1 MAFNEDT
8 RVKIPAILHLIKL
21 GYEYISLKNSEWDVN
36 TNIFDKIYLNAVTKL
51 NPKKDEKEVLRELTD
66 LKMTLENDDLGK
78 EFYKR
83 VIDQSDFKHIDLEN
97 FNNNHFNVI
106 TELKY
111 KNGDDEFRPDI
122 TILVNGLPLV
132 FIEVKKPNNPEG
144 ILAERERLDTRFKNK
159 KFKRFINATQFMI
172 FSNNMEYEDG
182 SLEPL
187 QGAFYATTSSDKAKF
202 NYFREEIIDHE
213 NFIFDQIFEEQ
224 EDFVLND
231 NNLMSIKG
239 SPEFST
245 NKSVKSP
252 TNKILTSMLS
262 KERLSLFIK
271 FSIAYVKDRKGIK
284 KHIMRYPQFF
294 ASLFLKKTLNEG
306 IKKGIIWH
314 TQGSGK
320 TALAFYSVKF
330 LTDYFRQKKIIPKF
344 YFIVDRIDLLSQAQL
359 EFSSRGLI
367 VHIIESKEA
376 FLKDIKSKKAV
387 SNATGQLEITVI
399 NIQRFSE
406 DNKEVHESDYNISVQ
421 RIYFLDEVH
430 RSYNPKGSFLA
441 NLDESDRNA
450 IKIGLTGTPLIGK
463 EVNSKSLFGNYIHKY
478 YYNSSIADGY
488 TLRLIREEIES
499 NYKRDLEKIL
509 WEIQVKQGEIEKK
522 DLYAHKLFVS
532 PMLEYIISD
541 FEKSRGFLNDNS
553 IGAMVICDSSDQAKE
568 MYSQFIEKYGNSNS
582 SETEKDVQKDS
593 KRKVKTASL
602 ILHDIGSKKE
612 RKDWTEEFKSGS
624 IDILFV
630 YNMLQTGFDAER
642 LKKIYLGRIVKKHN
656 LLQTLTRVNR
666 TYKNHKYGYVVDFA
680 DITSEFEKTN
690 KAYFEELQSELG
702 DDFTSYSNLFK
713 TPEEILEEIENIKNV
728 LFEFDIENAEIF
740 SQQINQISDRK
751 TIIDLKNALTNA
763 RELYN
768 IIRMQGEYD
777 LLSKLDFGKLNSL
790 LKETSN
796 HLDLINLNEK
806 VSKSDE
812 SNNLLNIALENI
824 IFKFTKIGQE
834 ELVIADQLK
843 NILQRTREALVSN
856 FDKKDPKFILL
867 KDELDILFKKKNL
880 SEVRQEEM
888 NKNITS
894 LETIFKKTKN
904 LNNSNDRLSHKYDGD
919 RKFARIHKRI
929 LENFNFGDNEINI
942 FNQLKSIKNN
952 IDESLVK
959 NYQVIQNESYFE
971 QMLMK
976 YVLDSFQKDNNFNTD
991 QIINLNSI
999 IAKEYQ
1005 NEFKTGDTHW

>member
-568 MYSQFIEKYGNSNS
+568 MYSQFIEKYSNSNS

-991 QIINLNSI
+991 EIINLNSI

>member
-1 MAFNEDT
+1 M
-8 RVKIPAILHLIKL
+8 
-21 GYEYISLKNSEWDVN
+21 
-36 TNIFDKIYLNAVTKL
+36 
-51 NPKKDEKEVLRELTD
+51 
-66 LKMTLENDDLGK
+66 
-78 EFYKR
+78 
-83 VIDQSDFKHIDLEN
+83 
-97 FNNNHFNVI
+97 
-106 TELKY
+106 
-111 KNGDDEFRPDI
+111 
-122 TILVNGLPLV
+122 
-132 FIEVKKPNNPEG
+132 
-144 ILAERERLDTRFKNK
+144 
-159 KFKRFINATQFMI
+159 
-172 FSNNMEYEDG
+172 
-182 SLEPL
+182 
-187 QGAFYATTSSDKAKF
+187 
-202 NYFREEIIDHE
+202 
-213 NFIFDQIFEEQ
+213 
-224 EDFVLND
+224 
-231 NNLMSIKG
+231 
-239 SPEFST
+239 
-245 NKSVKSP
+245 
-252 TNKILTSMLS
+252 
-262 KERLSLFIK
+262 
-271 FSIAYVKDRKGIK
+271 
-284 KHIMRYPQFF
+284 
-294 ASLFLKKTLNEG
+294 
-306 IKKGIIWH
+306 
-314 TQGSGK
+314 
-320 TALAFYSVKF
+320 
-330 LTDYFRQKKIIPKF
+330 
-344 YFIVDRIDLLSQAQL
+344 
-359 EFSSRGLI
+359 
-367 VHIIESKEA
+367 
-376 FLKDIKSKKAV
+376 
-387 SNATGQLEITVI
+387 
-399 NIQRFSE
+399 
-406 DNKEVHESDYNISVQ
+406 
-421 RIYFLDEVH
+421 
-430 RSYNPKGSFLA
+430 
-441 NLDESDRNA
+441 
-450 IKIGLTGTPLIGK
+450 
-463 EVNSKSLFGNYIHKY
+463 
-478 YYNSSIADGY
+478 
-488 TLRLIREEIES
+488 
-499 NYKRDLEKIL
+499 
-509 WEIQVKQGEIEKK
+509 
-522 DLYAHKLFVS
+522 
-532 PMLEYIISD
+532 
-541 FEKSRGFLNDNS
+541 NDNS

-568 MYSQFIEKYGNSNS
+568 MYSQFIEKYSNSNS

-690 KAYFEELQSELG
+690 KAYFEDLQSELG

-880 SEVRQEEM
+880 SEVSQEEM

-959 NYQVIQNESYFE
+959 NYQVIQ
-971 QMLMK
+971 MR
-976 YVLDSFQKDNNFNTD
+976 V
-991 QIINLNSI
+991 ILN
-999 IAKEYQ
+999 KCL
-1005 NEFKTGDTHW
+1005 

>member
-1 MAFNEDT
+1 M
-8 RVKIPAILHLIKL
+8 
-21 GYEYISLKNSEWDVN
+21 W
-36 TNIFDKIYLNAVTKL
+36 
-51 NPKKDEKEVLRELTD
+51 
-66 LKMTLENDDLGK
+66 
-78 EFYKR
+78 
-83 VIDQSDFKHIDLEN
+83 
-97 FNNNHFNVI
+97 
-106 TELKY
+106 
-111 KNGDDEFRPDI
+111 
-122 TILVNGLPLV
+122 
-132 FIEVKKPNNPEG
+132 
-144 ILAERERLDTRFKNK
+144 
-159 KFKRFINATQFMI
+159 
-172 FSNNMEYEDG
+172 
-182 SLEPL
+182 
-187 QGAFYATTSSDKAKF
+187 
-202 NYFREEIIDHE
+202 
-213 NFIFDQIFEEQ
+213 
-224 EDFVLND
+224 
-231 NNLMSIKG
+231 
-239 SPEFST
+239 
-245 NKSVKSP
+245 
-252 TNKILTSMLS
+252 
-262 KERLSLFIK
+262 
-271 FSIAYVKDRKGIK
+271 
-284 KHIMRYPQFF
+284 
-294 ASLFLKKTLNEG
+294 
-306 IKKGIIWH
+306 
-314 TQGSGK
+314 
-320 TALAFYSVKF
+320 
-330 LTDYFRQKKIIPKF
+330 
-344 YFIVDRIDLLSQAQL
+344 
-359 EFSSRGLI
+359 
-367 VHIIESKEA
+367 
-376 FLKDIKSKKAV
+376 
-387 SNATGQLEITVI
+387 
-399 NIQRFSE
+399 
-406 DNKEVHESDYNISVQ
+406 
-421 RIYFLDEVH
+421 
-430 RSYNPKGSFLA
+430 
-441 NLDESDRNA
+441 
-450 IKIGLTGTPLIGK
+450 
-463 EVNSKSLFGNYIHKY
+463 
-478 YYNSSIADGY
+478 
-488 TLRLIREEIES
+488 
-499 NYKRDLEKIL
+499 
-509 WEIQVKQGEIEKK
+509 
-522 DLYAHKLFVS
+522 
-532 PMLEYIISD
+532 
-541 FEKSRGFLNDNS
+541 
-553 IGAMVICDSSDQAKE
+553 
-568 MYSQFIEKYGNSNS
+568 
-582 SETEKDVQKDS
+582 
-593 KRKVKTASL
+593 
-602 ILHDIGSKKE
+602 
-612 RKDWTEEFKSGS
+612 
-624 IDILFV
+624 
-630 YNMLQTGFDAER
+630 R

-713 TPEEILEEIENIKNV
+713 TPQEILEEIENIKNV

-777 LLSKLDFGKLNSL
+777 LLSKLDFWKLNSL

-843 NILQRTREALVSN
+843 SILQRTREALVSN

-880 SEVRQEEM
+880 SEVTQEEM

-976 YVLDSFQKDNNFNTD
+976 YVLDSFQKDNSFNTD
-991 QIINLNSI
+991 EIINLNSI

>member
-21 GYEYISLKNSEWDVN
+21 GYEYISLKNSEWDIN

-97 FNNNHFNVI
+97 FNNNHFNVV

-144 ILAERERLDTRFKNK
+144 ILAERERLDTRFNNK

-202 NYFREEIIDHE
+202 NYFREEIIDQE

-239 SPEFST
+239 SPEFTT
-245 NKSVKSP
+245 NKSMKSP

-376 FLKDIKSKKAV
+376 FLKDIKSNKAV

-406 DNKEVHESDYNISVQ
+406 DNKEVNESDYNISVQ

-488 TLRLIREEIES
+488 TLRLIREDIES

-568 MYSQFIEKYGNSNS
+568 MYSQFIEKYSNSNG

-713 TPEEILEEIENIKNV
+713 TPQEILEEIENIKNV

-777 LLSKLDFGKLNSL
+777 LLSKLDFWKLNSL

-843 NILQRTREALVSN
+843 SILQRTREALVSN

-880 SEVRQEEM
+880 SEVTQEEM

-976 YVLDSFQKDNNFNTD
+976 YVLDSFQKDNSFNTD
-991 QIINLNSI
+991 EIINLNSI

>member
-880 SEVRQEEM
+880 SEVSQEEM

>member
-568 MYSQFIEKYGNSNS
+568 MYSQFIEKYSNSNS

-880 SEVRQEEM
+880 SEVSQEEM

>member
-51 NPKKDEKEVLRELTD
+51 NPKKDEREVLRELTD
-66 LKMTLENDDLGK
+66 LKMTLKNDDLGK

-252 TNKILTSMLS
+252 TNKILTSILS

-330 LTDYFRQKKIIPKF
+330 LTDYFRRKKIIPKF

-541 FEKSRGFLNDNS
+541 FEKSRGF
-553 IGAMVICDSSDQAKE
+553 
-568 MYSQFIEKYGNSNS
+568 
-582 SETEKDVQKDS
+582 
-593 KRKVKTASL
+593 
-602 ILHDIGSKKE
+602 
-612 RKDWTEEFKSGS
+612 
-624 IDILFV
+624 
-630 YNMLQTGFDAER
+630 
-642 LKKIYLGRIVKKHN
+642 
-656 LLQTLTRVNR
+656 
-666 TYKNHKYGYVVDFA
+666 
-680 DITSEFEKTN
+680 FE
-690 KAYFEELQSELG
+690 
-702 DDFTSYSNLFK
+702 
-713 TPEEILEEIENIKNV
+713 
-728 LFEFDIENAEIF
+728 
-740 SQQINQISDRK
+740 
-751 TIIDLKNALTNA
+751 
-763 RELYN
+763 
-768 IIRMQGEYD
+768 
-777 LLSKLDFGKLNSL
+777 
-790 LKETSN
+790 
-796 HLDLINLNEK
+796 
-806 VSKSDE
+806 
-812 SNNLLNIALENI
+812 
-824 IFKFTKIGQE
+824 
-834 ELVIADQLK
+834 
-843 NILQRTREALVSN
+843 
-856 FDKKDPKFILL
+856 
-867 KDELDILFKKKNL
+867 
-880 SEVRQEEM
+880 
-888 NKNITS
+888 
-894 LETIFKKTKN
+894 
-904 LNNSNDRLSHKYDGD
+904 
-919 RKFARIHKRI
+919 
-929 LENFNFGDNEINI
+929 
-942 FNQLKSIKNN
+942 
-952 IDESLVK
+952 
-959 NYQVIQNESYFE
+959 
-971 QMLMK
+971 
-976 YVLDSFQKDNNFNTD
+976 
-991 QIINLNSI
+991 
-999 IAKEYQ
+999 
-1005 NEFKTGDTHW
+1005 